1 MEFSTKVAIVVAED
15 LLVWQKLNVVSFLT
29 SGVIGQVEGLMGEAY
44 EDGSGTQYAPLCV
57 QPVVVLKAGRDRL
70 KTFLD
75 RANRRSVKAALYIE
89 DMFATGHDDANRE
102 TVLRY
107 QTADLPLVGI
117 GIRADRK
124 AVDKIFKGAKLHD

>member
-15 LLVWQKLNVVSFLT
+15 LLVWQNLNVVSFLT